1 MRSISKPLTH
11 FISTRFARS
20 GGTLIAQTYVSSNPA
35 SGLVLICPPTSTSS
49 QTATRLLPSPLREF
63 DYEPRFPLLIVDTP
77 TGMKEQAAA
86 NRLIKNENVDTI
98 STQNLDDME
107 SLIAIEKWMDSVGV

>member
-1 MRSISKPLTH
+1 MLNLKTLTH
-11 FISTRFARS
+11 FISTSFARS
-20 GGTLIAQTYVSSNPA
+20 GGTLIAQTYVSSNPV

-86 NRLIKNENVDTI
+86 NRLVRDENVDTV
-98 STQNLDDME
+98 SLSNLDGMG
-107 SLIAIEKWMDSVGV
+107 SLMAIEKWMDSVGV